1 MAEMTNEE
9 KEKELYKA
17 SLPAFFMNEIETD
30 KNILT
35 LSVGIIGFYSVLLT
49 GKDFVLSEI
58 MLISLIIA
66 ILFLGVTIAMVL
78 SVFAQN
84 KKQLLSIISTNGKGE
99 EDPHLSFL
107 DKHKYKPFAIAIIAS
122 IVFMLALIY
131 ENVNKKEID
140 SKEKNEVKIEQ
151 TEKIKSKID
160 SNLVVEEK
168 NLNNDTNID
177 KNKTN
182 LKVENSNEQTK

>member
-49 GKDFVLSEI
+49 GKDFILSEI
-58 MLISLIIA
+58 MFISLIIA
-66 ILFLGVTIAMVL
+66 ILFSGVTIAMVL
-78 SVFAQN
+78 SVFAKN

-107 DKHKYKPFAIAIIAS
+107 DKHKYKPFAITVIAS
-122 IVFMLALIY
+122 IVFMFALIY

-140 SKEKNEVKIEQ
+140 RKEKKEVKIEQ

-168 NLNNDTNID
+168 NLKSDTNID

-182 LKVENSNEQTK
+182 LKVENLNEQTK

>member
-58 MLISLIIA
+58 MFISLIIA
-66 ILFLGVTIAMVL
+66 ILFSGVTIAMVL

-131 ENVNKKEID
+131 ENVHKKEID
-140 SKEKNEVKIEQ
+140 SKEKKEIKIEQ
-151 TEKIKSKID
+151 TENIKSKID

-168 NLNNDTNID
+168 NLKSDTNID

>member
-58 MLISLIIA
+58 MFISLIIA
-66 ILFLGVTIAMVL
+66 ILFSGINIAMVL

-107 DKHKYKPFAIAIIAS
+107 DKHKYKSFVVTIIAS

-168 NLNNDTNID
+168 NLKNDTNID

>member
-1 MAEMTNEE
+1 MAQMTNED

-58 MLISLIIA
+58 MFISLIIS
-66 ILFLGVTIAMVL
+66 ILFSGITIAMVL
-78 SVFAQN
+78 SVFTQN
-84 KKQLLSIISTNGKGE
+84 KKQLLSIIATNGKGE

-122 IVFMLALIY
+122 IVFILALIY
-131 ENVNKKEID
+131 GNVNKKETD
-140 SKEKNEVKIEQ
+140 TKEKKEIKIEQ
-151 TEKIKSKID
+151 IENIKSKID

-168 NLNNDTNID
+168 KIKNDTNID
-177 KNKTN
+177 KNNIN

>member
-49 GKDFVLSEI
+49 GKDFILSEI
-58 MLISLIIA
+58 MFISLIIA
-66 ILFLGVTIAMVL
+66 ILFSGVTIATVL
-78 SVFAQN
+78 TVFAKN

-107 DKHKYKPFAIAIIAS
+107 DKHKYKPFAITVIAS
-122 IVFMLALIY
+122 IVFMFALIY

-140 SKEKNEVKIEQ
+140 RKEKKEVKIEQ

-168 NLNNDTNID
+168 NIKSDTNID

-182 LKVENSNEQTK
+182 LKVENLNEQTK

>member
-58 MLISLIIA
+58 MFISLIIA

-122 IVFMLALIY
+122 MIFMLALIY
-131 ENVNKKEID
+131 ENVHKKEID

-168 NLNNDTNID
+168 NLKNDTNID

>member
-58 MLISLIIA
+58 MFISLIIA

>member
-58 MLISLIIA
+58 MFISLIIA
-66 ILFLGVTIAMVL
+66 ILFSGVTIAMVL
-78 SVFAQN
+78 GVFAQN

-168 NLNNDTNID
+168 NLKNDTNID

>member
-58 MLISLIIA
+58 MFISLIIA
-66 ILFLGVTIAMVL
+66 ILFSGVTIAMVL

>member
-66 ILFLGVTIAMVL
+66 ILFLGVTIAMLL

>member
-49 GKDFVLSEI
+49 GKNFVLSEI
-58 MLISLIIA
+58 MFISVNIA

-78 SVFAQN
+78 SVFAKN

-131 ENVNKKEID
+131 ENVHKKEID
-140 SKEKNEVKIEQ
+140 SKEKKEIKIEQ
-151 TEKIKSKID
+151 TENIKSKID

-168 NLNNDTNID
+168 NLKSDTNID

-182 LKVENSNEQTK
+182 LKVENLNEQTK

>member
-49 GKDFVLSEI
+49 GKNFVLSEI
-58 MLISLIIA
+58 MFISVNIA

-78 SVFAQN
+78 SVFAKN

-131 ENVNKKEID
+131 ENVHKKEID
-140 SKEKNEVKIEQ
+140 SKEKKEIKIEQ
-151 TEKIKSKID
+151 TENIKSKID

-168 NLNNDTNID
+168 NLKNDINID

-182 LKVENSNEQTK
+182 LKVENLNEQTK

>member
-58 MLISLIIA
+58 MFISLIIA

-122 IVFMLALIY
+122 IIFMLALIY
-131 ENVNKKEID
+131 ENVHKKEID

-168 NLNNDTNID
+168 NLKNDTNID

>member
-1 MAEMTNEE
+1 MAQMTNED

-58 MLISLIIA
+58 MFISLIIA
-66 ILFLGVTIAMVL
+66 ILFSGVTIAMVL

-122 IVFMLALIY
+122 IIFMLALIY
-131 ENVNKKEID
+131 ENVNKKGID
-140 SKEKNEVKIEQ
+140 NKEKKEIKTEQIEN
-151 TEKIKSKID
+151 IKSKID

-168 NLNNDTNID
+168 NLKNDINNI
-177 KNKTN
+177 N

>member
-58 MLISLIIA
+58 MFISLIIA

-107 DKHKYKPFAIAIIAS
+107 DKHKYKPFAITVIAS
-122 IVFMLALIY
+122 IVFMFALIY

-140 SKEKNEVKIEQ
+140 RKEKKEVKIEQ

-160 SNLVVEEK
+160 YNLVVEEK
-168 NLNNDTNID
+168 NLKSDTNID

-182 LKVENSNEQTK
+182 LKVENLNEQTK

>member
-58 MLISLIIA
+58 MFISLIIA

-131 ENVNKKEID
+131 ENVHKKEID
-140 SKEKNEVKIEQ
+140 SKEKKEIKIEQ
-151 TEKIKSKID
+151 TENIKSKID

-168 NLNNDTNID
+168 NLKSDTNID

>member
-58 MLISLIIA
+58 MFISLIIA
-66 ILFLGVTIAMVL
+66 ILFSGVTIAMVL

-99 EDPHLSFL
+99 ENPHLTFL
-107 DKHKYKPFAIAIIAS
+107 DKHKYKSFVVTIIAS

-131 ENVNKKEID
+131 ENVHKKEID
-140 SKEKNEVKIEQ
+140 NKEKKEIKTEQIEN
-151 TEKIKSKID
+151 IKSKID

-168 NLNNDTNID
+168 NLKSDTNID
-177 KNKTN
+177 KNNIN

>member
-1 MAEMTNEE
+1 MAQMTNED

-58 MLISLIIA
+58 MFISLIIA
-66 ILFLGVTIAMVL
+66 ILFSGATIATVL
-78 SVFAQN
+78 TVFARN

-122 IVFMLALIY
+122 IIFMLALIY
-131 ENVNKKEID
+131 ENVNKKGID
-140 SKEKNEVKIEQ
+140 NKEKKEIKTEQIEN
-151 TEKIKSKID
+151 IKSKID

-168 NLNNDTNID
+168 NLKSDTNID

-182 LKVENSNEQTK
+182 LKVENLNEQTK

>member
-131 ENVNKKEID
+131 ENVHKKEID
-140 SKEKNEVKIEQ
+140 SKEKKEIKIEQ
-151 TEKIKSKID
+151 TENIKSKID

-168 NLNNDTNID
+168 NLKSDTNID

>member
-58 MLISLIIA
+58 MFISLIIA
-66 ILFLGVTIAMVL
+66 ILFSGVTIAMVL

-107 DKHKYKPFAIAIIAS
+107 DKHKFKPFAIAIIAS

-140 SKEKNEVKIEQ
+140 RKEKKEVKIEQ

-168 NLNNDTNID
+168 NLKNDTNID